1 MATIREIAQKAGVSA
16 GTVSRILNE
25 DDTLSVA
32 SAARQRVVKL
42 ADELEY
48 NTEKLQTN
56 RKWTKSIAVV
66 TTLSAEQE
74 QVDEY
79 YRKIW
84 RGIYEASEK
93 KGVKVS
99 HIFRLQNLSEP
110 LDVAK
115 FAAVIFVGAIERYA
129 IHELY
134 LKNPN
139 LVLIDDRLVHVDGVD
154 AVTTDLKEKVFE
166 LLDSFWSAGHRD
178 IAFVGG
184 KRESMD
190 LSGHYVSVDDD
201 TRYAAY
207 MSWIQSKKLNPHAVL
222 SGWETADAVVAA
234 RQLLNSQKKVDAILV
249 ASDPLAVGVLK
260 VLSEN
265 DRHIA
270 IASFNDVEIG
280 KYLTPALT
288 TVHIPAEEIGQTALN
303 QAVERSTNTR
313 SWPIWLVIPSHIV
326 YRETFVNP
334 KK

>member
-1 MATIREIAQKAGVSA
+1 MTTIRDIAQKAGVSA

-32 SAARQRVVKL
+32 ASTRQRVVQL
-42 ADELEY
+42 ADELAY
-48 NTEKLQTN
+48 NAEKLQTN
-56 RKWTKSIAVV
+56 RRWTKSIAVV

-110 LDVAK
+110 LDVSK
-115 FAAVIFVGAIERYA
+115 FAAVIFVGAIEKYA

-166 LLDSFWSAGHRD
+166 LLNAFWTSGYRD

-207 MSWIQSKKLNPHAVL
+207 MSWMQSKHLTPRAVL
-222 SGWETADAVVAA
+222 AGWRTADAVTATNE
-234 RQLLNSQKKVDAILV
+234 LLNSEEKIDAILV

-265 DRHIA
+265 EDHIA
-270 IASFNDVEIG
+270 VASFNDVEIG
-280 KYLTPALT
+280 KYLTPSLT
-288 TVHIPAEEIGQTALN
+288 TVHIPAEEIGQTALV

-313 SWPIWLVIPSHIV
+313 NWPIWLVIPSYIV
-326 YRETFVNP
+326 YRDTFVN
-334 KK
+334 

>member
-1 MATIREIAQKAGVSA
+1 MTTIREIAQKAGVSA

-25 DDTLSVA
+25 DNTLSVA
-32 SAARQRVVKL
+32 VTTRQRVVQI
-42 ADELEY
+42 ADELAY
-48 NTEKLQTN
+48 NAEKLQTN

-110 LDVAK
+110 LDVSK
-115 FAAVIFVGAIERYA
+115 FAAVIFVGAIEKYA

-166 LLDSFWSAGHRD
+166 LLNAFWTSGYRD

-207 MSWIQSKKLNPHAVL
+207 KSWMQSKHLVPRAVL
-222 SGWETADAVVAA
+222 AGWQTADAVTATNE
-234 RQLLNSQKKVDAILV
+234 LLNSKEKIDAILV

-265 DRHIA
+265 EHHIA
-270 IASFNDVEIG
+270 VASFNDVEIG
-280 KYLTPALT
+280 KYLTPSLT
-288 TVHIPAEEIGQTALN
+288 TVHIPAEEIGQTALV

-313 SWPIWLVIPSHIV
+313 NWPTWLVIPSYIV
-326 YRETFVNP
+326 YRETFV
-334 KK
+334 K